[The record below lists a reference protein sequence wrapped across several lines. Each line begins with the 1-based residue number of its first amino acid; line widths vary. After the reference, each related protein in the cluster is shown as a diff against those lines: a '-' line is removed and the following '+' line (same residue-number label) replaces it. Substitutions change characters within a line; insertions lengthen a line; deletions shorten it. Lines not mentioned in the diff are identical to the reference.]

1 MHIAEVV
8 TIAKSLPLLRL
19 NTYKS
24 LILSYS
30 ADYRRILQEKHVHE
44 FFQTCTTFFENTY
57 VFQHKHHDIFTM
69 LIINTLNKVFDYWLI
84 VVFSVKKSFSR

>member
-1 MHIAEVV
+1 MNF
-8 TIAKSLPLLRL
+8 L
-19 NTYKS
+19 
-24 LILSYS
+24 
-30 ADYRRILQEKHVHE
+30 KHVRL
-44 FFQTCTTFFENTY
+44 FSENTY